1 MKKPASRYL
10 SQGKIAALTIIV
22 VVLFQAG
29 FMTLFPFYATGLS
42 LAELNLIL
50 QTFLTAL
57 VFVSMWF
64 RMKGN
69 YFVHEITMLVVMC
82 ILIVGF
88 STVLLMGPFSSASSQ
103 ILSNTPLRWVMNSLH
118 AIFSIPALVFGTW
131 LVALWRPES
140 TSFAA
145 KSKRI
150 AQLTTVFWVPS
161 YGVGVLDFLVLHTT
175 VFG

>member
-10 SQGKIAALTIIV
+10 SQGKFVALTIIV
-22 VVLFQAG
+22 VVLFQVG
-29 FMTLFPFYATGLS
+29 FMMFFPFYALGLS

-69 YFVHEITMLVVMC
+69 YFVHEISMLVVMC
-82 ILIVGF
+82 IMIVGF
-88 STVLLMGPFSSASSQ
+88 STVLLMGPFSNASSQ
-103 ILSNTPLRWVMNSLH
+103 VLSDTPLRWVMNSLH

-131 LVALWRPES
+131 LVVLWRPES
-140 TSFAA
+140 TLFAA

-150 AQLTTVFWVPS
+150 AQLTIGFWIPS
-161 YGVGVLDFLVLHTT
+161 YVVGVLDFLVLHTT

>member
-161 YGVGVLDFLVLHTT
+161 YVVGVLDFLVLHTT

>member
-1 MKKPASRYL
+1 MKRPTLHYP
-10 SQGKIAALTIIV
+10 SQGKIVALTILV
-22 VVLFQAG
+22 VVLLEIG
-29 FMTLFPFYATGLS
+29 FMTLFPFYALGLS
-42 LAELNLIL
+42 MAELNLII

-57 VFVSMWF
+57 VLVSMWF

-69 YFVHEITMLVVMC
+69 YFVHEITMLIVMC
-82 ILIVGF
+82 ILLVGF
-88 STVLLMGPFSSASSQ
+88 SVVLLMGPFSSASSQ
-103 ILSNTPLRWVMNSLH
+103 VLSSSPSRLVMNSLH
-118 AIFSIPALVFGTW
+118 GIFSIPALIFGTW

-150 AQLTTVFWVPS
+150 AQLTTVFWIPS
-161 YGVGVLDFLVLHTT
+161 YVVGILDFLVLHTT